1 MVPVRFDSHIR
12 AIELRRDLA
21 SVADLIDLCFADHMD
36 AEGRDYIRHVRQ
48 IARGLGNFFAEG
60 TTPEN
65 SQLPFHGYLWEENGM
80 IVGNLTLIQVRKI
93 DRRTYLI
100 ANVAVHPDW
109 RGRGIGRQLTER
121 AIAHVR
127 AHEGQKIHLQV
138 RADNPSAIHI
148 YQELGFE
155 EMTRRTT
162 WIPAKDHAMNIV
174 PGRDVQVTKRRR
186 EEWPQQKE
194 WLRDIYPY
202 SLTWN
207 LPFSMERL
215 IPGFWNW
222 LHIFLN
228 GGNLRGWSALINN
241 RNIGTA
247 VWESG
252 FSGCDYVWLG
262 AAADHEDEVI
272 ASLVP
277 TALRTVKRPD
287 RININYP
294 AGRAISAFRE
304 AGMVEEH
311 TLIWMIKTILPND
324 GIDR

>member
-1 MVPVRFDSHIR
+1 MNSDRFDSHIR

-21 SVADLIDLCFADHMD
+21 SIADLIDLCFADHMD

-48 IARGLGNFFAEG
+48 IARGLGNYFTEG

-65 SQLPFHGYLWEENGM
+65 SQLPFHGYVWEENGT
-80 IVGNLTLIQVRKI
+80 IIGNLTLIQVRKI

-109 RGRGIGRQLTER
+109 RGRGIGRLLTER

-127 AHEGQKIHLQV
+127 AHGGQKIHLQV
-138 RADNPSAIHI
+138 RVDNPSAVHI
-148 YQELGFE
+148 YQDLGFE
-155 EMTRRTT
+155 ELARRTT
-162 WIPAKDHAMNIV
+162 WV
-174 PGRDVQVTKRRR
+174 PGKAPLSVPESSNKNLVTKRRR
-186 EEWPQQKE
+186 EEWAQQKE
-194 WLRDIYPY
+194 WLRTIYPY
-202 SLTWN
+202 NLTWN

-215 IPGFWNW
+215 KPGFWNW
-222 LHIFLN
+222 FSVFLN
-228 GGNLRGWSALINN
+228 GGNIRGWSVLKNGM
-241 RNIGTA
+241 NIGTA

-262 AAADHEDEVI
+262 TSVDDESEAI
-272 ASLVP
+272 GSLLPVV
-277 TALRTVKRPD
+277 LKTVSRPG

-294 AGRAISAFRE
+294 AAHALNAFRN

-311 TLIWMIKTILPND
+311 TLIWMTKAILPND
-324 GIDR
+324 ALCL